1 MPRVT
6 PRSRRLRFLR
16 SILRLNLALTVSQV
30 IRDAIAESYIDLDNS
45 SDMDS
50 DNMDDSDSSD
60 DSSDDEGLFDTD
72 LSSEY
77 IEAVFLVR
85 GGKSRGRA
93 KPFNDAM
100 GDPSSLKTRLEIC
113 AYEFFIENCSE
124 IAEIAEILAIA
135 KFGHKS
141 KWGVGLVL
149 LLTKMVGHLA
159 NQMRCLFDQ
168 NFIPNFKFN
177 FAAIL
182 ILWLGNLGV

>member
-1 MPRVT
+1 MALALLCHLHEQSRRPRTLSTSTMPRVT

-16 SILRLNLALTVSQV
+16 LNLALIVSQV

-113 AYEFFIENCSE
+113 AYE
-124 IAEIAEILAIA
+124 LL
-135 KFGHKS
+135 KF
-141 KWGVGLVL
+141 LPL
-149 LLTKMVGHLA
+149 
-159 NQMRCLFDQ
+159 
-168 NFIPNFKFN
+168 PNSVIKVS
-177 FAAIL
+177 
-182 ILWLGNLGV
+182 GG